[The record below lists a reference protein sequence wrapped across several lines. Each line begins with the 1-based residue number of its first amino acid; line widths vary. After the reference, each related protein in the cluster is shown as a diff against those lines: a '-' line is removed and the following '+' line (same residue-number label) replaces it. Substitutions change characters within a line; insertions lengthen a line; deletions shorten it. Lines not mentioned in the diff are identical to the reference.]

1 MVLPKTQHILDK
13 NTLTKPKAQDRPTVF
28 NLVVT
33 KRTEFPLLEIFV
45 LQFVN
50 LILLWLY
57 PLSTD
62 HFFNKIFKQYRT

>member
-1 MVLPKTQHILDK
+1 MVLPDTQQILDK
-13 NTLTKPKAQDRPTVF
+13 NTLTKPNEQDRPTVF
-28 NLVVT
+28 NLMVA
-33 KRTEFPLLEIFV
+33 KRTEFALIGIFV

-57 PLSTD
+57 PLSTY

>member
-1 MVLPKTQHILDK
+1 MVLRDTQHLLDK

-28 NLVVT
+28 NLVEAN
-33 KRTEFPLLEIFV
+33 RTEFALIEIFV

-57 PLSTD
+57 LLSTIVT
-62 HFFNKIFKQYRT
+62 F